1 MSTETTVPPIVRT
14 VTVSRPVED
23 AFRIFTEEFGS
34 WWPLDAYS
42 RAYAERRDEDVKA
55 ETVVIEGQIGGRIYE
70 VMSDGT
76 EASWGEVLAWEP
88 PHRVVLS
95 WKPHPRPTPP
105 TEVEVTFTVEDTGT
119 RVDVEHRAWERLGDG
134 AAQAREEYTQGWPG
148 VLARFEQVANS
159 QAT

>member
-1 MSTETTVPPIVRT
+1 MSTDTTVPPVART
-14 VTVSRPVED
+14 VTVSRPVEE

-42 RAYAERRDEDVKA
+42 RAYAERDDGVKA
-55 ETVVIEGQIGGRIYE
+55 ETVVIEGRIGGRIYE

-76 EASWGEVLAWEP
+76 EASWGEVVVWEP

-95 WKPHPRPTPP
+95 WKPNPRPTPP
-105 TEVEVTFTVEDTGT
+105 TEVEVIFTATDTGT
-119 RVDVEHRAWERLGDG
+119 RVDVEHRGWERLGDVAG
-134 AAQAREEYTQGWPG
+134 QTRKDYSDGWPR
-148 VLARFEQVANS
+148 VLARFGQTANS

>member
-14 VTVSRPVED
+14 VTVSRPVEE

-34 WWPLDAYS
+34 WWPLEAYS
-42 RAYAERRDEDVKA
+42 RAYAERGDEDVKA
-55 ETVVIEGQIGGRIYE
+55 ETVVIEGRIGGRIYE

-76 EASWGEVLAWEP
+76 EASWGEVLVWEP
-88 PHRVVLS
+88 PHHVVLS

-105 TEVEVTFTVEDTGT
+105 TEVEVTFTAQNTRT
-119 RVDVEHRAWERLGDG
+119 RVDVEHRAWERLGDV
-134 AAQAREEYTQGWPG
+134 AVQAREEYAEGWPR

-159 QAT
+159 QGA